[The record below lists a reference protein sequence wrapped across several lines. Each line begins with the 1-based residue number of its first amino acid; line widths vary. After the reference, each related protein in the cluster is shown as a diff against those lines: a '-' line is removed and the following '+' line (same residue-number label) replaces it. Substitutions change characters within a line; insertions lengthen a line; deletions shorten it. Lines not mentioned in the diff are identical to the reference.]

1 MNNTLIPQEVSLKH
15 NMPYLA
21 FTPYPNVLNVLL
33 SQSARSQLGL
43 GKYHDISNRDSFIG
57 QGITSTAIKIR
68 G

>member
-1 MNNTLIPQEVSLKH
+1 MNSTLIPHKVSLKQ

-21 FTPYPNVLNVLL
+21 FTLYPNVLHVLL

-57 QGITSTAIKIR
+57 QGITSTAIKIS